1 MLGDKSEQI
10 KTGMYSD
17 ASEPILIVQGFNWKG
32 KNLLKILNYQAKL
45 VVVFRDNKDNIY
57 WCIMQEIEKERD
69 FE

>member
-57 WCIMQEIEKERD
+57 W
-69 FE
+69 